1 MTRNLPS
8 TRVITDPPTV
18 ENTISITEY
27 KKYAPSTFALDDKT
41 VLYSGGHNFKLK
53 IQALVVSENEKLVLP
68 IQLNPTRSSQRSLNL
83 SEFENYG
90 VQFLQ
95 DLDEIKNQMKIKED
109 FLVPITIKCWLF
121 VLNSSVIIWLDNL
134 KFGFE
139 IPYYDIIL
147 FAYNAKTNEIDSN
160 VLPLPEIYFQFNCN
174 GVFEE
179 LLDTETENSQLNNGE
194 KDDPMLSSYLVP
206 DIDIDEPASNNSVP
220 LVFTS
225 LFYNDV
231 NDQMQQIY
239 QSLLECS
246 SLFPASFSDDS
257 EEEEEI
263 EEKEEDKATGIIE
276 ENSKGDAN
284 IERSVFQFHNGGLPS
299 MTNTTPDP
307 ESESASIGNTVLL
320 HNSGCADDLGE
331 DDLDD
336 QTCVTTDGG
345 MDVDVI
351 GGFTSTG
358 IKRRPDEGEDFDD
371 RRSKK

>member
-8 TRVITDPPTV
+8 IRVITDPPTV

-27 KKYAPSTFALDDKT
+27 KKYAPSTFGLDDKT

-53 IQALVVSENEKLVLP
+53 IQALVVSESEKLVLP
-68 IQLNPTRSSQRSLNL
+68 FQLNPTRSSQRTLNL
-83 SEFENYG
+83 NEFENFG
-90 VQFLQ
+90 IQFSQ
-95 DLDEIKNQMKIKED
+95 DLDEIKNQMKVSED
-109 FLVPITIKCWLF
+109 FLVPITIKCWFF
-121 VLNSSVIIWLDNL
+121 VLNSNVIIWLDSL

-147 FAYNAKTNEIDSN
+147 FAYTNKSEGVSN
-160 VLPLPEIYFQFNCN
+160 IQSPEIYFQFNCN

-179 LLDTETENSQLNNGE
+179 LLDTATENAQLNNGE
-194 KDDPMLSSYLVP
+194 KDDSMLSSYLIP
-206 DIDIDEPASNNSVP
+206 ESGITGSTSNNSIP
-220 LVFTS
+220 SVFTS
-225 LFYNDV
+225 LFYNDT
-231 NDQMQQIY
+231 NDQMQKIY

-257 EEEEEI
+257 EEEGGVDHDE
-263 EEKEEDKATGIIE
+263 ATTIIE
-276 ENSKGDAN
+276 ENFNGDTN
-284 IERSVFQFHNGGLPS
+284 IERSIPQFYNGGLSNVPTMS
-299 MTNTTPDP
+299 NTTSGPD
-307 ESESASIGNTVLL
+307 SESGLIGSTVIL

-336 QTCVTTDGG
+336 QTCATTDGG

-358 IKRRPDEGEDFDD
+358 TKRRPDEGEDFDD
-371 RRSKK
+371 KRSKK